1 MIRAL
6 PFVLLSIGLAACGS
20 AATGAQPNTSPSHA
34 APRYDAAVLADH
46 PVGYWRLGEAS
57 GTTLVDRSGHGND
70 GVYAGSYQL
79 GQVGAIAGDADT
91 ATVFGGQSGAT
102 VPSSRN
108 LVVGNQV
115 TIELWLKKRSEAFDA
130 VFVAK
135 NGACVANAEC
145 FQLLNH
151 LTSGQMEFRVIAD
164 PGSAL
169 VSNSSLSTGD
179 WHYVVATYDGGQAR
193 LYVDGALDGSRA
205 ITMTPSNAA
214 DPWSIGRR
222 ADGYFADGT
231 LDEVAVY
238 GTALTAEQVSAHWRA
253 AGH

>member
-1 MIRAL
+1 MVRAL
-6 PFVLLSIGLAACGS
+6 PLVLVSVLLAGCGS
-20 AATGAQPNTSPSHA
+20 VASVAPPSASPSPA

-46 PVGYWRLGEAS
+46 PVGYWRLGEAG

-70 GVYAGSYQL
+70 GVYDGSYQL
-79 GQVGAIAGDADT
+79 GQPGAIAGDPDT
-91 ATVFGGQSGAT
+91 AATFGGQSGAT

-130 VFVAK
+130 VYVAK
-135 NGACVANAEC
+135 NGACPANAEC

-151 LTSGQMEFRVIAD
+151 LTNGQMEFRVIAD

-169 VSNSSLSTGD
+169 VSNGSLSTSD

-205 ITMTPSNAA
+205 ITMVPSNAA

-231 LDEVAVY
+231 LDEVAIY
-238 GTALTAEQVSAHWRA
+238 GTALTADQVNAHWHA